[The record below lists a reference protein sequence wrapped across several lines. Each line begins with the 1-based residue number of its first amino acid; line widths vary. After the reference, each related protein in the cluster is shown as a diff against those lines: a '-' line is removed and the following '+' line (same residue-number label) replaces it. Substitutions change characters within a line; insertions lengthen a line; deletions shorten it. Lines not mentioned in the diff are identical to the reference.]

1 MFAALYGDVAPH
13 AWWGPELDQDAY
25 SLFHSRARA
34 TQWLDETEDG
44 APGLWG
50 MNDAGWQHPLARAD
64 LPLAAWFQVEV
75 QAVAANRPLPV
86 QPFLQCAGET
96 VARAGTLRLD
106 AVQVLLPIQGMGGVA
121 DSKDALAPS
130 LLTRRWFDAANPE
143 SRTAVRVTLD
153 SGQAASIPAAAPHL
167 LESLS
172 RLDQHVFVGTS
183 LSPQNAAPIAPP
195 FDDTFW
201 NGPPMHRAT
210 FDGVLAEWSVDAVGW
225 LCGFLADLSA
235 RRGVNKPLLATVLP
249 ATRTATHD

>member
-50 MNDAGWQHPLARAD
+50 MNDAGWQHLLPRAD

-106 AVQVLLPIQGMGGVA
+106 AVQVLLPIQGMGDVA

-130 LLTRRWFDAANPE
+130 LPDPLLVRRGQPRIENCGAGHARQRP
-143 SRTAVRVTLD
+143 
-153 SGQAASIPAAAPHL
+153 SGVDPGC
-167 LESLS
+167 
-172 RLDQHVFVGTS
+172 GT
-183 LSPQNAAPIAPP
+183 APP
-195 FDDTFW
+195 
-201 NGPPMHRAT
+201 
-210 FDGVLAEWSVDAVGW
+210 GVAEPSR
-225 LCGFLADLSA
+225 SA
-235 RRGVNKPLLATVLP
+235 RLRGHIALA
-249 ATRTATHD
+249 AKCRTHRSAIR